1 MDLLT
6 EKTSYVRVSDFV
18 SILQEE
24 TPRLDI
30 PDEAEAFVNSELN
43 TVKALLEEEEYTL
56 DEFND
61 SMTPD
66 SVGVPLTVEALVGQ
80 VNGRPIY
87 ANTVLE
93 PIADQI
99 EAVASKMSRSELA
112 DEIRNA
118 LYSEQE
124 RMGTTLRSGRVYE
137 LVITDLLL
145 SEALA
150 GMSEAQSY
158 GLMGIVAQMKSDL
171 ASTRGGSES
180 AMRAELED
188 QLGVSVD
195 EFLKF
200 QRDQILIDA
209 LYRQKIWPRVNIT
222 WRDIQREFEQVSLIR
237 EVVEEDVERTDAIL
251 VALRQGLPLRA
262 IDEAKGSV
270 SIGMIREKTEDG
282 RVEEI
287 KEAFNEGFGFSEVA
301 EMFGF
306 PNQGRWQDFELGI
319 GGLKDIQVSS
329 KIKEQL
335 IDHAEG
341 EFIKPFE
348 LGSSTVWLSILEVQ
362 KPISLYNRR
371 VQIELN
377 NALRFVTFNREKNRY
392 IESLWGEGS
401 LDEVKSMAERVANI
415 AVRRYQ

>member
-1 MDLLT
+1 MDVIT
-6 EKTSYVRVSDFV
+6 EKTSYVQVSDFV
-18 SILQEE
+18 SILPAEP
-24 TPRLDI
+24 PRLDV
-30 PDEAEAFVNSELN
+30 PVEAEVLLNSELN
-43 TVKALLEEEEYTL
+43 
-56 DEFND
+56 
-61 SMTPD
+61 
-66 SVGVPLTVEALVGQ
+66 
-80 VNGRPIY
+80 
-87 ANTVLE
+87 
-93 PIADQI
+93 
-99 EAVASKMSRSELA
+99 
-112 DEIRNA
+112 
-118 LYSEQE
+118 
-124 RMGTTLRSGRVYE
+124 
-137 LVITDLLL
+137 TDLLL

-180 AMRAELED
+180 AMREELEN

-195 EFLKF
+195 EFLKL

-251 VALRQGLPLRA
+251 AALRQGVPLSA

-270 SIGMIREKTEDG
+270 AIGMIREKTEGG
-282 RVEEI
+282 RINEI
-287 KEAFNEGFGFSEVA
+287 EQAFNDGLKFSEVA

-306 PNQGRWQDFELGI
+306 PNRGRWENFELGI
-319 GGLKDIQVSS
+319 GGIKDIQVSS
-329 KIKEQL
+329 KIKEKL
-335 IDHAEG
+335 IDRSKG
-341 EFIKPFE
+341 EFIEPFE

-377 NALRFVTFNREKNRY
+377 NALRWVRFNREKNRY
-392 IESLWGEGS
+392 VESLWGEGS
-401 LDEVKSMAERVANI
+401 LEEVKSMAERVANI